1 MLKLDK
7 TGKYFKGELNY
18 EKEFSLKD
26 RSGNNTQVE
35 IAHIFSFHEKGMYF
49 DWGMSACGFGQY
61 SMSLSDNG
69 WHIDNECMG
78 LHSCQM
84 FLETLEEAIIQQNN
98 DQLMYQLNKL
108 KYNLSPECSSLAE
121 GLTLIWKEATKDE
134 RDSEEKETLFKYND
148 LTVKYFFLEEEE
160 RQPNIRRNLKKKHHL
175 MFTLNFDMKWKQ
187 FGNCYL
193 SVITPLEEQEDM
205 SVKYCI
211 SENLREDT
219 LISIVEHIEELSLN
233 VNDLEMRY
241 SKAQYHQ
248 IKELVKVWNEFK
260 EKGGLKTKEH
270 FIEHFYGEKCGKAS
284 GSFAR
289 IR

>member
-18 EKEFSLKD
+18 EKEFLIKD

-35 IAHIFSFHEKGMYF
+35 ITHIFSFHEKGMYF

-61 SMSLSDNG
+61 SMSLSDKG
-69 WHIDNECMG
+69 WYIDNECMS

-84 FLETLEEAIIQQNN
+84 FLETLEEAIVEQNN
-98 DQLMYQLNKL
+98 SKLMYQLNKL

-134 RDSEEKETLFKYND
+134 RDSEEKEIVFQYND
-148 LTVKYFFLEEEE
+148 LMVKHFFLDEEE
-160 RQPNIRRNLKKKHHL
+160 RKGNPKRNVGKRHDLS
-175 MFTLNFDMKWKQ
+175 FTLCFDMKWKQ
-187 FGNCYL
+187 FGKCYL
-193 SVITPLEEQEDM
+193 SVVTPLEKQEDM
-205 SVKYCI
+205 SPKYCI
-211 SENLREDT
+211 SENLKEDT
-219 LISIVEHIEELSLN
+219 LVSIVEHIEELN
-233 VNDLEMRY
+233 VNVAALEMRY
-241 SKAQYHQ
+241 SKAQYQQ

-260 EKGGLKTKEH
+260 EKGGLKTKED
-270 FIEHFYGEKCGKAS
+270 FIKHFYHEECGIAS